1 METRQ
6 LIYHYNIIVNGLHKE
21 TNLLGW
27 RTALA
32 HARNWR
38 TNLFET
44 NIVEILNTG
53 TGEVVTLKQAEEFAT
68 KSRQ

>member
-1 METRQ
+1 METRL
-6 LIYHYNIIVNGLHKE
+6 LIYKYNIIVNGIHKE
-21 TNLLGW
+21 TNLIGW

-38 TNLFET
+38 TNLFEK

-53 TGEVVTLKQAEEFAT
+53 TGEIVTLKQAEQFAA
-68 KSRQ
+68 KPRQ